1 LDKYNFMKSN
11 ILVFFKSFLFILLF
25 SNVSAEEPRFY
36 IPDSPPIAAKAFV
49 LMDHNSGKILAG
61 ENENERR
68 SPASLTK
75 IMTSY
80 VVFKR
85 LKEDFISL
93 DDEVKI
99 SEKAWKTGGSRSFIE
114 VGKMIKLENLL
125 KGMIIQSGNDASVA
139 LAEHV
144 AGSEGTFVLFM
155 NDYAQ
160 EIGMENSRFENS
172 SGLPHKDQYT
182 TAKDMALLSS
192 AIINEFPDFYE
203 WYGQKEF
210 TYNNIKQINRNKLLF
225 TDSTVDGL
233 KTGWTQKAGYCLATS
248 ANRVGMRLLSVV
260 LGSSS
265 PAVRTAETEK
275 LLDYGFRFFETQ
287 SVNDISHQVP
297 VYKSKVGNIKVGVA
311 DSSYLTLP
319 RNQFKYTTQT
329 INLTGD
335 LIAPIKQGDQVGT
348 LAISFNDEDI
358 ATLPLIALE
367 NADEAGFVSKMID
380 TVKLMFR

>member
-1 LDKYNFMKSN
+1 MKSN
-11 ILVFFKSFLFILLF
+11 ILLFFKTFLLILLF
-25 SNVSAEEPRFY
+25 SNVSAEQPRFY

-93 DDEVKI
+93 DDKVKI

-114 VGKMIKLENLL
+114 VGKMIKLEDLL

>member
-1 LDKYNFMKSN
+1 MKSN
-11 ILVFFKSFLFILLF
+11 PLFKLLKTVLIIPFIF
-25 SNVSAEEPRFY
+25 SAYAEEPRFY
-36 IPDSPPIAAKAFV
+36 IPEAPSIAAKAYI
-49 LMDHNSGKILAG
+49 LMDHNSGIILAAN
-61 ENENERR
+61 NENEKR

-75 IMTSY
+75 LMTSY

-85 LKEDFISL
+85 LKEEFITL

-99 SEKAWKTGGSRSFIE
+99 SEKAWRTGGSKSFIE
-114 VGKMIKLENLL
+114 VGKMIKLEDLL

-160 EIGMENSRFENS
+160 QIGMENTRFENA
-172 SGLPHKDQYT
+172 SGLPHDDQYT

-192 AIINEFPDFYE
+192 AMIRDFPVYYE
-203 WYGQKEF
+203 WYSQKEF
-210 TYNNIKQINRNKLLF
+210 TYNNITQTNRNKLLF

-233 KTGWTQKAGYCLATS
+233 KTGWTQKAGYCLVTS
-248 ANRVGMRLLSVV
+248 ANRVDMRLISVV
-260 LGSSS
+260 LGSDS
-265 PAVRTAETEK
+265 PAIRTSETEK

-287 SVNDISHQVP
+287 SVNDISHQVR
-297 VYKSKVGNIKVGVA
+297 VYKSEKANIKVGVA

-319 RNQFKYTTQT
+319 RNQFRYTTQT
-329 INLTGD
+329 INLNQD
-335 LIAPIKQGDQVGT
+335 LIAPISQGEQVGE
-348 LAISFNDEDI
+348 LVVSFNDQNI

-367 NADEAGFVSKMID
+367 NAPEAGFISKMID
-380 TVKLMFR
+380 TIKLLFR

>member
-1 LDKYNFMKSN
+1 MKSN

>member
-1 LDKYNFMKSN
+1 MKSN
-11 ILVFFKSFLFILLF
+11 PLFKLLKTLLIIPFIF
-25 SNVSAEEPRFY
+25 SAYAEEPRFY
-36 IPDSPPIAAKAFV
+36 IPEAPSIAAKAYI
-49 LMDHNSGKILAG
+49 LMDHNSGIILAAN
-61 ENENERR
+61 NENEKR

-75 IMTSY
+75 LMTSY

-85 LKEDFISL
+85 LKEEFITL

-99 SEKAWKTGGSRSFIE
+99 SEKAWRTGGSKSFIE
-114 VGKMIKLENLL
+114 VGKMIKLEDLL

-160 EIGMENSRFENS
+160 QIGMENTRFENA
-172 SGLPHKDQYT
+172 SGLPHDDQYT

-192 AIINEFPDFYE
+192 AMIRDFPVYYE
-203 WYGQKEF
+203 WYSQKEF
-210 TYNNIKQINRNKLLF
+210 TYNNITQTNRNKLLF

-233 KTGWTQKAGYCLATS
+233 KTGWTQKAGYCLVTS
-248 ANRVGMRLLSVV
+248 ANRVDMRLISVV
-260 LGSSS
+260 LGSDS
-265 PAVRTAETEK
+265 PAIRTSETEK

-287 SVNDISHQVP
+287 SINDISHQVR
-297 VYKSKVGNIKVGVA
+297 VYKSEKANIKVGVA

-319 RNQFKYTTQT
+319 RNQFRYTTQT
-329 INLTGD
+329 INLNQD
-335 LIAPIKQGDQVGT
+335 LIAPINQGEQVGE
-348 LAISFNDEDI
+348 LVVSFNDQNI

-367 NADEAGFVSKMID
+367 NAAEAGFISKMID
-380 TVKLMFR
+380 TIKLLFR

>member
-1 LDKYNFMKSN
+1 MKSN
-11 ILVFFKSFLFILLF
+11 ILTLLKTFFLVLFF
-25 SNVSAEEPRFY
+25 SNVNAEEPRFY
-36 IPDSPPIAAKAFV
+36 IPESPPIAAKSYV
-49 LMDHNSGKILAG
+49 LMDHNSGKVLAA

-68 SPASLTK
+68 APASLTK

-85 LKEDFISL
+85 LKEEFISL

-114 VGKMIKLENLL
+114 VGKMINLEDLL

-160 EIGMENSRFENS
+160 EIGMTNTRFENS

-192 AIINEFPDFYE
+192 AIIKDFPVFYE

-248 ANRVGMRLLSVV
+248 ANRVGMRLISIV
-260 LGSSS
+260 LGSAS
-265 PAVRTAETEK
+265 PAIRTSETEK

-287 SVNDISHQVP
+287 SVNDISHQVQ
-297 VYKSKVGNIKVGVA
+297 VFKSKKGNMKVGVA
-311 DSSYLTLP
+311 DSSFLTLP

-329 INLTGD
+329 IELAGD
-335 LIAPIKQGDQVGT
+335 LIAPINQGDRVGT
-348 LAISFNDEDI
+348 LALSFNDEDI

-367 NADEAGFVSKMID
+367 NAEEAGFVSKMID

>member
-1 LDKYNFMKSN
+1 MKSN
-11 ILVFFKSFLFILLF
+11 IFTFLKSFFLIFIF
-25 SNVSAEEPRFY
+25 SNVNAEEPRFY
-36 IPDSPPIAAKAFV
+36 IPDSPPLAAKSYV

-80 VVFKR
+80 VIFKR

-114 VGKMIKLENLL
+114 VGKMIKLEDLL
-125 KGMIIQSGNDASVA
+125 MGMIIQSGNDASVA

-160 EIGMENSRFENS
+160 EIGMTNSRFENS

-192 AIINEFPDFYE
+192 AIIKEFPDFYE

-233 KTGWTQKAGYCLATS
+233 KTGWTEKAGYCLVTS
-248 ANRVGMRLLSVV
+248 ANRVDMRLISAV
-260 LGSSS
+260 LGSAS
-265 PAVRTAETEK
+265 PAIRTAETEK

-297 VYKSKVGNIKVGVA
+297 VYKSKIGNIKVGVA

-329 INLTGD
+329 INLEGD
-335 LIAPIKQGDQVGT
+335 LIAPINQGDQVGT

-358 ATLPLIALE
+358 AILPLIALE
-367 NADEAGFVSKMID
+367 DANEAGFVTKMID

>member
-1 LDKYNFMKSN
+1 MKSN
-11 ILVFFKSFLFILLF
+11 ILLFFKTFLLILLF
-25 SNVSAEEPRFY
+25 SNVSAEQPRFY

-114 VGKMIKLENLL
+114 VGKMIKLEDLL

-182 TAKDMALLSS
+182 TAKDLALLSS

-358 ATLPLIALE
+358 TTLPLIALE

>member
-1 LDKYNFMKSN
+1 MKSN
-11 ILVFFKSFLFILLF
+11 ILLFFKTFLLILLF
-25 SNVSAEEPRFY
+25 SNVSAEQPRFY

-93 DDEVKI
+93 DDKVKI

-114 VGKMIKLENLL
+114 VGKMIKLEDLL

-160 EIGMENSRFENS
+160 EIGMENSRFENT

>member
-1 LDKYNFMKSN
+1 MKSN
-11 ILVFFKSFLFILLF
+11 IFTFLKSFFLIFIF
-25 SNVSAEEPRFY
+25 SNVNAEEPRFY
-36 IPDSPPIAAKAFV
+36 IPDSPPIAAKSYV
-49 LMDHNSGKILAG
+49 LIDHNSGKILAG

-80 VVFKR
+80 VIFKR

-114 VGKMIKLENLL
+114 VGKMIKLEDLL
-125 KGMIIQSGNDASVA
+125 MGMIIQSGNDASVA

-160 EIGMENSRFENS
+160 EIGMTNSRFENS

-192 AIINEFPDFYE
+192 VIIKEFPDFYE

-233 KTGWTQKAGYCLATS
+233 KTGWTEKAGYCLVTS
-248 ANRVGMRLLSVV
+248 ANRVDMRLISAV
-260 LGSSS
+260 LGSAS
-265 PAVRTAETEK
+265 PAIRTAETEK

-297 VYKSKVGNIKVGVA
+297 VYKSKIGNIKVGVA

-329 INLTGD
+329 INLEGD
-335 LIAPIKQGDQVGT
+335 LIAPINQGDQVGT

-367 NADEAGFVSKMID
+367 DASEAGFVTKMID

>member
-1 LDKYNFMKSN
+1 MKSN
-11 ILVFFKSFLFILLF
+11 ILNLLKTFFLVLIFI
-25 SNVSAEEPRFY
+25 NVNADEPRFY
-36 IPDSPPIAAKAFV
+36 IPDSPPLAAKSYV
-49 LMDHNSGKILAG
+49 LMDHNSGKILAA

-68 SPASLTK
+68 APASLTK

-85 LKEDFISL
+85 LKEEFISL

-114 VGKMIKLENLL
+114 VGKMINLEDLL

-160 EIGMENSRFENS
+160 EIGMFNTRFENS

-182 TAKDMALLSS
+182 TAKDMAILSS
-192 AIINEFPDFYE
+192 VIIKEFPELYE

-225 TDSTVDGL
+225 NDATVDGL
-233 KTGWTQKAGYCLATS
+233 KTGWTEKAGYCLATS
-248 ANRVGMRLLSVV
+248 ANRVGMRLISIV

-265 PAVRTAETEK
+265 PSIRTAETEK

-287 SVNDISHQVP
+287 SINDISHQVP
-297 VYKSKVGNIKVGVA
+297 VFKSKKGNMKVGVA

-329 INLTGD
+329 IELSGD
-335 LIAPIKQGDQVGT
+335 LIAPINQGEQVGT

-367 NADEAGFVSKMID
+367 NADEAGFVTKMID

>member
-1 LDKYNFMKSN
+1 MKSN
-11 ILVFFKSFLFILLF
+11 ILLFFKSFLLILLF
-25 SNVSAEEPRFY
+25 SNVSAEQPRFY

-182 TAKDMALLSS
+182 TAIDMALLSS

-265 PAVRTAETEK
+265 PAVRTTETEK

-297 VYKSKVGNIKVGVA
+297 VYKSKIGNIKVGVA

-329 INLTGD
+329 INLKGD
-335 LIAPIKQGDQVGT
+335 LIAPINLGDQVGT

-367 NADEAGFVSKMID
+367 NAEEAGFVTKMID